1 MMSAQELCRGV
12 LDGTIN
18 AGDLS
23 GVETDLV
30 IEYLTECAEGF
41 VGTEHDDM
49 ASELLDL
56 LDFLRGVKADQPFES
71 AIQEAEIRG
80 STYWEIENPSV
91 H

>member
-1 MMSAQELCRGV
+1 MDAQKLCQGI
-12 LDGTIN
+12 LDNSIPVDSLT
-18 AGDLS
+18 D
-23 GVETDLV
+23 VEQDLV

-49 ASELLDL
+49 ANELLEL
-56 LDFLRGVKADQPFES
+56 LNFLRDVRADQPFES
-71 AIQEAEIRG
+71 AIQEAEKRG